1 METVPLSVWM
11 VVGLTVLIQLAGVAV
26 NWGMNQ
32 QAMQFMREE
41 IVKLWEAHRGNNSR
55 LNDHDSRLNRTEAV
69 CEERHGAHHMPAR
82 PARAKN

>member
-1 METVPLSVWM
+1 METIPMSVWV
-11 VVGLTVLIQLAGVAV
+11 VVGMTALIQIVAIAV
-26 NWGMNQ
+26 NWGMSK

-41 IVKLWEAHRGNNSR
+41 IAKLWEAHRSNNAR

-69 CEERHGAHHMPAR
+69 CEERHGAHHLPAR

>member
-1 METVPLSVWM
+1 METVPVSVWM

-26 NWGMNQ
+26 NWGMSK

-41 IVKLWEAHRGNNSR
+41 IAKLWDAHRGNNAR

-69 CEERHGAHHMPAR
+69 CEERHGAHNQPAR
-82 PARAKN
+82 PARAKT